1 MTLKVISFDLDDTF
15 WPILPV
21 VLRAE
26 KLSNKWLIENY
37 PAIEPLLTREEMY
50 QIRDEL
56 ISKDSSLSFQLS
68 KLRSLI
74 LSEIAKRAGYKERE
88 SEQIAEK
95 SFEIF
100 FKARNEVNLYD
111 GVQECLKKI
120 KKIYSLGVITNG
132 NADLKIIGLDHFF
145 DFNISAADA
154 EASKPDQKI
163 FKQAIKISGAEP
175 HEICHVGDHPINDVQ
190 GSLEAGMKA
199 IWFNEKRITWP
210 LGGVKE
216 YQEINSWNELEGVLD
231 SIT

>member
-1 MTLKVISFDLDDTF
+1 LTLKVISFDLDDTF

-26 KLSNKWLIENY
+26 KITNRWLVKNY
-37 PAIEPLLTREEMY
+37 PALETLLKREEMY

-56 ISKDSSLSFQLS
+56 ISEDSSLIFKLS
-68 KLRSLI
+68 ELRSLI
-74 LSEIAKRAGYKERE
+74 ISKIGIRAGYGKQE
-88 SEQIAEK
+88 SEQIATK

-100 FKARNEVNLYD
+100 FKARNEVTLYG

-120 KKIYSLGVITNG
+120 KRSYSLGIITNG

-145 DFNISAADA
+145 DFNISAADV
-154 EASKPDQKI
+154 EASKPDHKI
-163 FKQAIKISGAEP
+163 FKQAIKVSGVEP

-190 GSLEAGMKA
+190 GSLDAGMQA
-199 IWFNEKRITWP
+199 IWFNEKKIIWP
-210 LGGVKE
+210 LDNVKGF
-216 YQEINSWNELEGVLD
+216 QEITSWHELEGALN